1 MSRLVIVSNR
11 VALPQES
18 RAGGLAV
25 ALNAALRESGGLW
38 FGWSGKRVRE
48 PSGALHEVRDGDLRF
63 VTMDLSNEDHDAYY
77 NNFANRS
84 LWPMLHFRPD
94 LVDYTRETHAGY
106 QRVNALFAD
115 RLAPLLKEDDT
126 VWVHDYHLIPLARYL
141 RERGIGC
148 RIGFF
153 LHVPLPSSDLIS
165 ALPGHRELFGALG
178 AYDLVG
184 FQTRRDVERFRDY
197 VRLFGD
203 GRALED
209 DWLQNAEGRR
219 FRALHFPISI
229 DTQQI
234 ARQSAAGTR
243 RSSVRRLQASLGGRA
258 LAIGV
263 DRLDYS
269 KGLPDRFRAVSRLL
283 ERHPQHRSRIT
294 YLQIAPASRSDVP
307 EYQTLRRE
315 LEELTGHINGRHAEP
330 DWTPLRYVGRNFS
343 HDVLTGYYRSARLGL
358 VTPLRDGMNLVAKEF
373 IASQNPADPGV
384 LVLSR
389 FAGAAHELREAL
401 IVNPYDLDGVA
412 DAIDAGL
419 TMPLQ
424 ERVDRWRAM
433 MDTLEHHDIT
443 RWRRTFLEALA
454 AADAGRSNAGRGDA
468 GGVDA
473 GGDAANVLAGR
484 TIAA

>member
-48 PSGALHEVRDGDLRF
+48 ASGTLHEVRDGDLRF

-77 NNFANRS
+77 SNFANRS

-106 QRVNALFAD
+106 QRVNALFAE
-115 RLAPLLKEDDT
+115 RLAPLLRDDDT
-126 VWVHDYHLIPLARYL
+126 VWVHDYHLIPLGRYL

-148 RIGFF
+148 RMGFF
-153 LHVPLPSSDLIS
+153 LHVPLPSPDLVS

-197 VRLFGD
+197 VRLFGE
-203 GRALED
+203 GRALD
-209 DWLQNAEGRR
+209 GDWLANSDGRR
-219 FRALHFPISI
+219 FRARHFPISI
-229 DTQQI
+229 DT
-234 ARQSAAGTR
+234 ARIVEQSAAGVR
-243 RSSVRRLQASLGGRA
+243 RSSVRRLRASLGDRA
-258 LAIGV
+258 LAISV

-283 ERHPQHRSRIT
+283 ERHPQHRGRLT
-294 YLQIAPASRSDVP
+294 CLQIAPASRSDVP

-315 LEELTGHINGRHAEP
+315 LAELTGHINGRHAEP
-330 DWTPLRYVGRNFS
+330 DWTPLRYVNRNFS
-343 HDVLTGYYRSARLGL
+343 HDVLTGYYRIARLGL

-373 IASQNPADPGV
+373 VAAQDPEDPGV

-389 FAGAAHELREAL
+389 FAGAANELTEAL
-401 IVNPYDLDGVA
+401 IVNPYDLDSVA

-419 TMPLQ
+419 GMSLT
-424 ERVDRWRAM
+424 ERIRRWRAM
-433 MDTLEHHDIT
+433 MDTLERQDIT
-443 RWRRTFLEALA
+443 HWRRSFLDALA
-454 AADAGRSNAGRGDA
+454 ATDG
-468 GGVDA
+468 
-473 GGDAANVLAGR
+473 
-484 TIAA
+484 

>member
-11 VALPQES
+11 VALPQET

-25 ALNAALRESGGLW
+25 ALNAALREHGGLW

-48 PSGALHEVRDGDLRF
+48 ASGALHEVHDGELRF

-77 NNFANRS
+77 SNFANRS

-106 QRVNALFAD
+106 QRVNALFAE
-115 RLAPLLKEDDT
+115 RLAPLLREDDT
-126 VWVHDYHLIPLARYL
+126 VWVHDYHLIPLGRYL

-153 LHVPLPSSDLIS
+153 LHVPLPSPDLVS

-184 FQTRRDVERFRDY
+184 FQTGRDVERFRDY
-197 VRLFGD
+197 VRLFGE
-203 GRALED
+203 GRALEG
-209 DWLQNAEGRR
+209 DWLANADGRR
-219 FRALHFPISI
+219 FRARRFPISI
-229 DTQQI
+229 DTARI
-234 ARQSAAGTR
+234 AAQSATGVR
-243 RSSVRRLQASLGGRA
+243 RSSVRRLRTSLGERA
-258 LAIGV
+258 LAISV

-283 ERHPQHRSRIT
+283 ERHPQHRGHLT
-294 YLQIAPASRSDVP
+294 CLQIAPASRSDVP
-307 EYQTLRRE
+307 EYQNLSRE
-315 LEELTGHINGRHAEP
+315 LAELTGHINGRHAEP
-330 DWTPLRYVGRNFS
+330 DWTPLRYVNRNFS
-343 HDVLTGYYRSARLGL
+343 HDVLTGYYRIARLGL

-373 IASQNPADPGV
+373 VAAQDPQNPGV

-389 FAGAAHELREAL
+389 FAGAANELTDAL

-419 TMPLQ
+419 SMSLA
-424 ERVDRWRAM
+424 ERIGRWRAM
-433 MDTLEHHDIT
+433 MDTLERNDIT
-443 RWRRTFLEALA
+443 QWRRSFLDALA
-454 AADAGRSNAGRGDA
+454 SPDG
-468 GGVDA
+468 
-473 GGDAANVLAGR
+473 
-484 TIAA
+484 

>member
-11 VALPQES
+11 VALPQEA

-25 ALNAALRESGGLW
+25 ALSAALREHGGLW

-48 PSGALHEVRDGDLRF
+48 ASGALHEVRDGDLRF

-106 QRVNALFAD
+106 QRVNALFAE
-115 RLAPLLKEDDT
+115 RLAPLLREDDT
-126 VWVHDYHLIPLARYL
+126 VWVHDYHLIPLGRHL

-148 RIGFF
+148 RMGFF
-153 LHVPLPSSDLIS
+153 LHVPLPSPDLVS
-165 ALPGHRELFGALG
+165 SLPGHRELFGALG

-197 VRLFGD
+197 VRLFGE
-203 GRALED
+203 GRALEG
-209 DWLQNAEGRR
+209 DWLENQDGRR
-219 FRALHFPISI
+219 FRTQHYPISI
-229 DTQQI
+229 DTAQI
-234 ARQSAAGTR
+234 ARQSAEG
-243 RSSVRRLQASLGGRA
+243 VRRTSMRRLCASMGDRA

-283 ERHPQHRSRIT
+283 ERHPRHRGRLT

-315 LEELTGHINGRHAEP
+315 LAELTGHINGRHAEP
-330 DWTPLRYVGRNFS
+330 DWTPLRYVNRNFA
-343 HDVLTGYYRSARLGL
+343 HDVLTGYYRIARLGL

-373 IASQNPADPGV
+373 VASQDPADPGV

-389 FAGAAHELREAL
+389 FAGAAHELPEAL
-401 IVNPYDLDGVA
+401 IVNPYDYDGVA

-419 TMPLQ
+419 GMPLA
-424 ERVDRWRAM
+424 ERIERWRSM
-433 MDTLEHHDIT
+433 MDTLERHDIT
-443 RWRRTFLEALA
+443 HWRRRFLEALSA
-454 AADAGRSNAGRGDA
+454 P
-468 GGVDA
+468 
-473 GGDAANVLAGR
+473 ANDRIDGARAVA
-484 TIAA
+484 